1 MTRGPRQAS
10 PLGAR
15 LSANSQRTS
24 KAQPR
29 SASLAAV
36 PAGRGMVAIVLP
48 GVVSCQG
55 ELASP
60 VASRTDAPE
69 N

>member
-1 MTRGPRQAS
+1 
-10 PLGAR
+10 
-15 LSANSQRTS
+15 
-24 KAQPR
+24 
-29 SASLAAV
+29 
-36 PAGRGMVAIVLP
+36 MVAIVLP